1 MTQLCDNG
9 GSTVGITYGSA
20 LNIEQLLQLQKP
32 FSADPVH
39 DEMQYVIIHQ
49 CSELWFKLLL
59 HEVDGAIG
67 LLRAG
72 DCRQAARLLRRSVQ
86 IVGLIDQGFAL
97 METMPAYEYAR
108 FRANLMG
115 GSGFQSAQFREVE
128 LALGYPRDLPL
139 EQAAFTEAE
148 RARIAQ
154 RRRSP
159 NLWDAFVVAMRGCGY
174 DMPDRREVAQ
184 AGAAAGAGEP
194 VRRDL
199 AALREMYR
207 SGAHPDLRDVSEELV
222 ALDNAMLLWRTHH
235 AAMAERA
242 IGNKVGT
249 GGEGVEYLYRSARG
263 RCYPELF
270 EVRTVL

>member
-1 MTQLCDNG
+1 M
-9 GSTVGITYGSA
+9 GITYGSA

-59 HEVDGAIG
+59 HEVDEVIR
-67 LLRAG
+67 LLGSG
-72 DCRQAARLLRRSVQ
+72 DGRQAARLLRRCTQ
-86 IVGLIDQGFAL
+86 IVGLIDQSFSL

-108 FRANLMG
+108 FRTNLMG

-128 LALGYPRDLPL
+128 LALGYPRELPL

-148 RARIAQ
+148 RARIA
-154 RRRSP
+154 RRRQGPS
-159 NLWDAFVVAMRGCGY
+159 LWDAFVGAMRQSGY
-174 DMPDRREVAQ
+174 DMPSRSDVIQGGE
-184 AGAAAGAGEP
+184 AAGLQ
-194 VRRDL
+194 VQH
-199 AALREMYR
+199 ALREMYQ
-207 SGAHPDLRDVSEELV
+207 SGAFPDLRDVSEELV

-249 GGEGVEYLYRSARG
+249 GGEGVAYLYRSARG
-263 RCYPELF
+263 RCFPELF
-270 EVRTVL
+270 EMRTAL

>member
-1 MTQLCDNG
+1 
-9 GSTVGITYGSA
+9 VGITYGSA
-20 LNIEQLLQLQKP
+20 LNIEQLLQLQKE

-59 HEVDGAIG
+59 HEADEVVR
-67 LLRAG
+67 LLGTG
-72 DCRQAARLLRRSVQ
+72 DCRQAARLLRRCVQ
-86 IVGLIDQGFAL
+86 IVGIIDQGFSL
-97 METMPAYEYAR
+97 MESMPAYEYAR
-108 FRANLMG
+108 FRGNLMG

-128 LALGYPRDLPL
+128 LALGYPRELPL

-148 RARIAQ
+148 RARIAA
-154 RRRSP
+154 RRQGQ
-159 NLWDAFVVAMRGCGY
+159 NLWDAFVGAMRACGY
-174 DMPDRREVAQ
+174 DMPSRRESPPS
-184 AGAAAGAGEP
+184 GGDAAPPGELGP
-194 VRRDL
+194 DL

-235 AAMAERA
+235 AAMAERS

-270 EVRTVL
+270 EMRTEL

>member
-1 MTQLCDNG
+1 M
-9 GSTVGITYGSA
+9 GITYGSA

-59 HEVDGAIG
+59 HEVDEVVR
-67 LLRAG
+67 LLGTG
-72 DCRQAARLLRRSVQ
+72 DCRQAARLLRRCVQ
-86 IVGLIDQGFAL
+86 IVGIVDQGFRL
-97 METMPAYEYAR
+97 MESMPAYEYAR
-108 FRANLMG
+108 FRGSLMG

-128 LALGYPRDLPL
+128 LALGYPRELPL

-148 RARIAQ
+148 RARIAH
-154 RRRSP
+154 RRQAPS
-159 NLWDAFVVAMRGCGY
+159 LWDVFVGAMRQCGY
-174 DMPDRREVAQ
+174 AMPSRGEVAEAGAGGAAAQ
-184 AGAAAGAGEP
+184 AGGAGPTEKGERP
-194 VRRDL
+194 DL
-199 AALREMYR
+199 GALREMYQ
-207 SGAHPDLRDVSEELV
+207 SGAFPDLRDVSEEMA

-263 RCYPELF
+263 RCFPELF
-270 EVRTVL
+270 EMRTAL